1 MRVVNGITSQLPV
14 LPDPRSFARGLVED
28 YAATRIDLMAL
39 GVSDRIART
48 VTQAYA
54 PRTLEEDKH
63 QVVPPMPS
71 GSPEI
76 CAIVPTDELG
86 RAYLAQRAYLRDS
99 ALAQPVRLGATHI
112 ATNRGEQIAEIYPII
127 TRYRLGSIRALS
139 TLASSTAQRV
149 RAMPETSEQWDG
161 PSRTSSWAFPSRLA
175 FRWDIR
181 RRVLEPQAESCEC
194 CTTTCPSCVISQTR
208 VASFVAHPGPRAC
221 LTIVLTMRAQH
232 SGPQRPCR

>member
-161 PSRTSSWAFPSRLA
+161 PLTYFELGVPVPLGLPLGYKKTGLGTPSG
-175 FRWDIR
+175 IV
-181 RRVLEPQAESCEC
+181 RVLHYHLSVLRHLAN
-194 CTTTCPSCVISQTR
+194 TGGVLR
-208 VASFVAHPGPRAC
+208 GAPGA
-221 LTIVLTMRAQH
+221 
-232 SGPQRPCR
+232 